1 MYFVILNFPLFL
13 SYHFASIFLSRDLK
27 NSLSLLS
34 LSSSLFHIKPSQ
46 IHLRMSSDI
55 KCN

>member
-13 SYHFASIFLSRDLK
+13 SYHFASILLSHDLK